1 MSKTPQFAIAI
12 AGSLVLGFAAA
23 SWIVS
28 RPPPPSAP
36 ALEPSLEQSLEQSV
50 PAFDS
55 AAPVE
60 ERLAALEQALGIERQ
75 ARQLLQEEVL
85 FLNDT
90 IDRLRVLDQ
99 SSIGTAASAGSAP
112 GAGRNR
118 SPADARDRDQ
128 RSAERLVGVGF
139 TPTEAEWIMRRESE
153 LQMEALQTRYDALR
167 AGEPVSY
174 STGGARRQALR
185 QELGDADYER
195 YLEARDRP
203 TRVAISTV
211 LEGSPALAAGL
222 RPGDQILNYD
232 GRRVFS
238 MDEISALTME
248 GEAGQN
254 VLVDI
259 TRDGVLMQL
268 SIPRGPLGVTG
279 GRRFRR

>member
-1 MSKTPQFAIAI
+1 MSKTPQFAIAV
-12 AGSLVLGFAAA
+12 AGSLIVGFAAA
-23 SWIVS
+23 GWIVS
-28 RPPPPSAP
+28 RPAPPPAP
-36 ALEPSLEQSLEQSV
+36 PLVQTA

-60 ERLAALEQALGIERQ
+60 ERLAALEQALSIERQ

-90 IDRLRVLDQ
+90 IDRQRLTGR
-99 SSIGTAASAGSAP
+99 SSTEIDASSDPEPSAG
-112 GAGRNR
+112 
-118 SPADARDRDQ
+118 RDRRAADG
-128 RSAERLVGVGF
+128 RDRNERRADRLVEVGF

-153 LQMEALQTRYDALR
+153 LQMEALQARYDARR
-167 AGEPVSY
+167 AGESVSFF
-174 STGGARRQALR
+174 SGGARRQALR

-195 YLEARDRP
+195 YLEARGRP
-203 TRVAISTV
+203 TQVAISTV

-222 RPGDQILNYD
+222 QPGDQILNYD

-238 MDEISALTME
+238 MDEITALTME

-259 TRDGVLMQL
+259 TRDGVLMQV

-279 GRRFRR
+279 GRRVRR

>member
-1 MSKTPQFAIAI
+1 MLKTPQFAIAV
-12 AGSLVLGFAAA
+12 AGSLMVGFAAA

-28 RPPPPSAP
+28 RSEPPAP
-36 ALEPSLEQSLEQSV
+36 LPQTA

-90 IDRLRVLDQ
+90 IDRLRVPGQPAADPA
-99 SSIGTAASAGSAP
+99 GTADPEPRAE
-112 GAGRNR
+112 RNR
-118 SPADARDRDQ
+118 RTADGRQ
-128 RSAERLVGVGF
+128 RNERRADRLVEVGF
-139 TPTEAEWIMRRESE
+139 TPTEAEWIMRRESA
-153 LQMEALQTRYDALR
+153 LQMEALQARYDALR
-167 AGEPVSY
+167 AGEPVNYFS
-174 STGGARRQALR
+174 GGARRQALR
-185 QELGDADYER
+185 QELGDTDYAR
-195 YLEARDRP
+195 YLEARGRP
-203 TRVAISTV
+203 TRVAISAV

-222 RPGDQILNYD
+222 QPGDQILNYD

-238 MDEISALTME
+238 MDEITALTME
-248 GEAGQN
+248 GNAGQN

-259 TRDGVLMQL
+259 TRDGVQMQM

>member
-1 MSKTPQFAIAI
+1 MPTMSKTPQFAIAV
-12 AGSLVLGFAAA
+12 AGSLVVGFAAA

-28 RPPPPSAP
+28 RPPPSAP
-36 ALEPSLEQSLEQSV
+36 PLVQTA

-90 IDRLRVLDQ
+90 IERMRLPGTLPTETAAPGDREPRVERERRTEDGRERNERRADRLV
-99 SSIGTAASAGSAP
+99 
-112 GAGRNR
+112 
-118 SPADARDRDQ
+118 
-128 RSAERLVGVGF
+128 EVGF
-139 TPTEAEWIMRRESE
+139 TPAEAEWITRRESE
-153 LQMEALQTRYDALR
+153 LRMEALQTRYDALR

-174 STGGARRQALR
+174 STGGARRQTLR

-195 YLEARDRP
+195 YLEARGRP
-203 TRVAISTV
+203 TQVSISTV

-222 RPGDQILNYD
+222 QPGDQILNYD

-238 MDEISALTME
+238 MDEITALTME

-259 TRDGVLMQL
+259 NRDGVTMQV